1 VPLRIVGAGL
11 GRTGTHSLKLAV
23 EQLLSGPCYHMYELR
38 QRPGDLPRWED
49 ALAGKPVD
57 WGSLLEGF
65 AATVDWPGAAF
76 WKEILQANPEALVLL
91 SSRAS
96 SEVWWRSM
104 ERTIV
109 PTLESAPTPEDDAN
123 LKRQRAATMGIMR
136 TRLTPDWPEREAVV
150 AAYERHNEEVRRTVP
165 GAHLIDWQPGDG
177 WEPICDAL
185 GVPVPETPFPHENTT
200 ADFRALV
207 GLDG

>member
-1 VPLRIVGAGL
+1 VALRIVGAGL
-11 GRTGTHSLKLAV
+11 GRTGTHSLKLAL
-23 EQLLSGPCYHMYELR
+23 EQLLGGPCYHMYELR
-38 QRPGDLPRWED
+38 QRPGDLPGWER

-65 AATVDWPGAAF
+65 TATVDWPTAAF
-76 WKEILQANPEALVLL
+76 WKEILGANPEAVVLL
-91 SSRAS
+91 SSRES

-109 PTLESAPTPEDDAN
+109 PTLESAPTPDDAN
-123 LKRQRAATMGIMR
+123 LKRQRAVTMGIMR
-136 TRLTPDWPEREAVV
+136 TRLTPDWPERDAVI

-165 GAHLIDWQPGDG
+165 GAQLLDWQPGDSWG
-177 WEPICDAL
+177 PICDAL
-185 GVPVPETPFPHENTT
+185 GMPVPSTPFPHENTT
-200 ADFRALV
+200 ANFRALV